1 MSPPLSSE
9 ARDLLT
15 LHLVPGI
22 GPRLTAA
29 LLERFGSAAAVLKA
43 TPNQLQ
49 EVPHIGATLAGRLAH
64 AMLRCDPDAEL
75 KRMAE
80 HGVRLLARGQPGYP
94 ESLQHIPDP
103 PHLLYVRGEL
113 RPSDAK
119 AVALVGSR
127 GCTSYGRRV
136 AERLATGLVHA
147 GYTVV
152 SGLARGIDGA
162 AHRAALQAGGRTLA
176 VLANGLS
183 QIYPPE
189 HAELAREVE
198 AAGALLTEAP
208 MTAEPLA
215 GLFPARNRLISG
227 LSRAVVVIE
236 AAERS
241 GALITARHAGEQGR
255 PVFVVPGPVD
265 SPASGGT
272 HRLARDGAILIRGVE
287 DILEELGG
295 TPAAAAAIA
304 APAEPPAGVDGV
316 QRQLWELLAEGPRH
330 IDELARA
337 LHLGVGP
344 IAGALLMLEMK
355 KGVRRLPG
363 NLYERA

>member
-1 MSPPLSSE
+1 MSPPLSSV

-43 TPNQLQ
+43 KPNQLR
-49 EVPHIGATLAGRLAH
+49 EVPHIGATLAERLAQ
-64 AMLRCDPDAEL
+64 ALVRCDPDAEL
-75 KRMAE
+75 ALMAK
-80 HGVRLLARGQPGYP
+80 HGVQLLARGQPGYP

-113 RPSDAK
+113 RPTDAK

-147 GYTVV
+147 GFVVV
-152 SGLARGIDGA
+152 SGLARGIDGV
-162 AHRAALQAGGRTLA
+162 AHRAALQAGGRTVA
-176 VLANGLS
+176 VLANGLA
-183 QIYPPE
+183 QVYPPE
-189 HAELAREVE
+189 HAELASEV
-198 AAGALLTEAP
+198 AKAGAVLTEAP
-208 MTAEPLA
+208 MTSEPMA

-227 LSRAVVVIE
+227 LSQAVVVIE

-255 PVFVVPGPVD
+255 PVFAVPGPVD
-265 SPASGGT
+265 SPASSGT

-295 TPAAAAAIA
+295 LPTAAVTSV
-304 APAEPPAGVDGV
+304 APAQPPAGLDAV
-316 QRQLWELLAEGPRH
+316 QQQLWELLAEGPRH
-330 IDELARA
+330 IDELSRA
-337 LHLGVGP
+337 MHLAVGP

-355 KGVRRLPG
+355 KAVRRLPG